1 MRRTRGTSLAIAILG
16 LSLCVVAHSEP
27 RSVDEVVKK
36 VKAVYSRDCC
46 FKATFNQ
53 VTVNVAMNLKDRF
66 DGTIY
71 VKKPGLI
78 ALDVETPERQK
89 VVLRGR
95 SYVIYFPED
104 GSAARG
110 EVPPEVDVEHFF
122 GFFANIG
129 DMERNFSI
137 QFPNRIMDEDEK
149 LILLELADKKNP
161 QSTFRIMLGVDLNRF
176 TIRRAIIYDALGNYN
191 RFDLSDI
198 TFLASVPDKIF
209 EDVPA
214 ASEKANLPLVPS
226 IKDSGR

>member
-1 MRRTRGTSLAIAILG
+1 MKRTCVTSLTITILS
-16 LSLCVVAHSEP
+16 LSLCGVANTEPPSVAQVVQ
-27 RSVDEVVKK
+27 K
-36 VKAVYSRDCC
+36 VKAVYSQDCC

-53 VTVNVAMNLKDRF
+53 VTVNVAMDLKDRF

-78 ALDVETPERQK
+78 AMDVKSPERQK

-104 GSAARG
+104 RSAARG
-110 EVPPEVDVEHFF
+110 EVPPEIDVEHFF

-137 QFPNRIMDEDEK
+137 QFPNRKMDEDEK
-149 LILLELADKKNP
+149 LIFLELANKKTP
-161 QSTFRIMLGVDLNRF
+161 RSTFRIMLGVDLNRY

-198 TFLASVPDKIF
+198 TFLSSVPDKVF
-209 EDVPA
+209 EAVPF
-214 ASEKANLPLVPS
+214 
-226 IKDSGR
+226 

>member
-1 MRRTRGTSLAIAILG
+1 LRKICAIALAFV
-16 LSLCVVAHSEP
+16 LPAVSVCLAAQTEP
-27 RSVDEVVKK
+27 RSVAEVVKR
-36 VKAVYSRDCC
+36 VKEVYSRDCC

-53 VTVNVAMNLKDRF
+53 VTVNVAMDLKDFF

-78 ALDVETPERQK
+78 ALDVESPERQK

-95 SYVIYFPED
+95 SYAIYFPQD

-137 QFPNRIMDEDEK
+137 QFPNKIMDEDEK
-149 LILLELADKKNP
+149 LIFLELADKQNSR
-161 QSTFRIMLGVDLNRF
+161 STFRIMLGVDLNRF

-191 RFDLSDI
+191 RFDLSHI
-198 TFLASVPDKIF
+198 TFLPSIPDKIF
-209 EDVPA
+209 EVVPGT
-214 ASEKANLPLVPS
+214 SEKTDLPLIPS
-226 IKDSGR
+226 IKDSGQ